1 MLILAL
7 AVLLGQAP
15 EVVTDIRVQGNVLTT
30 DAEMRQL
37 VGVEIGTP
45 FTADLTDVV
54 AERLKKTRKFESIQV
69 LKRFASIVD
78 PSQIILVVIVN
89 EGPVEIESFGDV
101 PKGPPNAGD
110 EVSRVVKRRGFGL
123 MWLPLFDFEDGY
135 GFTYGVQLARPKV
148 LGASSRLSFP
158 LTWGGDKQAG
168 AQLEKIFNGGPLT
181 RVETGAAL
189 DQRTNPFFQEDDTRD
204 RLWVRG
210 ERAIGQPL
218 RVGAFVGWQHV
229 SFMNS
234 TDRFTQAGADVTF
247 DTRLDPFLARNAVYG
262 RAAIEHLDFAH
273 AQAATRTEIDGRAYV
288 GLYGQNILIL
298 RVLRQD
304 SDVPLPPYLEPML
317 GGMSNLRGF
326 RAGSF
331 IGDTLVSGTAE
342 IRAPLTSPLK
352 IAKAGVS
359 AFIDVGT
366 AYHKGQRLADQHFS
380 QGIGGGVWLTAA
392 FLRFNLVVAHGLG
405 AGTRVHFG
413 AGVSF

>member
-1 MLILAL
+1 MLVLAL

-15 EVVTDIRVQGNVLTT
+15 EVITDVRVQGNVLTT

-37 VGVEIGTP
+37 AGVDVGTP
-45 FTADLTDVV
+45 FTADLPDIVT
-54 AERLKKTRKFESIQV
+54 ERLRNTRKFESIQV
-69 LKRFASIVD
+69 LKRFASISD

-89 EGPVEIESFGDV
+89 EGPVKIESLGDV
-101 PKGPPNAGD
+101 PDGPPGAGK
-110 EVSRVVKRRGFGL
+110 ESSRVVRRRGFGV
-123 MWLPLFDFEDGY
+123 MWLPLLDFEDGY
-135 GFTYGVQLARPKV
+135 GFTYGVQFARPKV
-148 LGASSRLSFP
+148 LGPNSRLSFP
-158 LTWGGDKQAG
+158 LSWGGEKQAG
-168 AQLEKIFNGGPLT
+168 AQLEKIFDGGPLT
-181 RVETGAAL
+181 RVETGAAI

-218 RVGAFVGWQHV
+218 RIGAFAGWQHV
-229 SFMNS
+229 SFMNTS
-234 TDRFTQAGADVTF
+234 DRFTQVGADVTF

-273 AQAATRTEIDGRAYV
+273 ATAATRTEIDGRAYV

-304 SDVPLPPYLEPML
+304 SDVPLPPYLQPML
-317 GGMSNLRGF
+317 GGMTNVRGF

-366 AYHKGQRLADQHFS
+366 VYDKGQRLADQHFS
-380 QGIGGGVWLTAA
+380 QGIGGGVWFAAA
-392 FLRFNLVVAHGLG
+392 FLRVNLVVAHGIG